1 MLKEKDKVTIKGL
14 AEIGTVKRVYKDLN
28 VAIVD
33 VDGDTYKIALDE
45 LALYKED
52 DSEIGSM
59 TDKIGEGEITVT
71 GMDFCRA
78 QLEVCTPDYIKA
90 HCANAEECTPIDW
103 GIVAASGAVVS
114 NLLWD
119 YLRGMK

>member
-1 MLKEKDKVTIKGL
+1 MLKEKDKVIIKGL
-14 AEIGTVKRVYKDLN
+14 EGVGTIKRVYKDLN

-33 VDGDTYKIALDE
+33 FGGDTLKVILDE
-45 LALYKED
+45 LTPYKEET
-52 DSEIGSM
+52 EIGS
-59 TDKIGEGEITVT
+59 TADKIGEGEITVT

-78 QLEVCTPDYIKA
+78 QLEVCTPEYIKA
-90 HCANAEECTPIDW
+90 HCANADECTSIDW